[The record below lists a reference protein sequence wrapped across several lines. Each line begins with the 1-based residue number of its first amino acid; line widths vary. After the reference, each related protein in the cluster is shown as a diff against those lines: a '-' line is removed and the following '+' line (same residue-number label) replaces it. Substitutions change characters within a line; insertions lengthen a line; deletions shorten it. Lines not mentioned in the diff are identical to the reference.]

1 MGWRAVGRAVQ
12 EHHQHNS
19 VYFDWNLGSLDAV
32 PFGVSVGFNTVWRH
46 SWSFLTL
53 LHFVPRAG
61 QHR

>member
-32 PFGVSVGFNTVWRH
+32 PFGVTVG
-46 SWSFLTL
+46 LTL
-53 LHFVPRAG
+53 CGGILGPF
-61 QHR
+61 